1 MAVRADKLQPEE
13 GTDGWCTPAWLAEV
27 LGPFDLD
34 PCSNAR
40 SHIRACERR
49 ARERGE
55 DGLAE
60 RWGRRVVFVNPPYSS
75 VLPWASKLADHD
87 GPWVALL
94 KLDPTTRWWATL
106 MSAAPT
112 VAPFRGRIKFE
123 SGVGRD
129 MTANFPSVLV
139 WSAWRPPAA
148 LIPHLWLP
156 TYERSKPPIP
166 GGRHAEAR

>member
-1 MAVRADKLQPEE
+1 VRAVTAEKITAHPSE
-13 GTDGWCTPAWLAEV
+13 GFDGWCTPRCLADA

-40 SHIRACERR
+40 SHIKAGLDYGRHA
-49 ARERGE
+49 APPFD
-55 DGLAE
+55 DGLAQD
-60 RWGRRVVFVNPPYSS
+60 WHGSVFVNPPYSD
-75 VLPWASKLADHD
+75 VGPWAAKLAAYN

-112 VAPFRGRIKFE
+112 VAPFRKRIKFE
-123 SGVGRD
+123 TDMPGPG

-139 WSAWRPPAA
+139 YSAWRPPAA
-148 LIPHLWLP
+148 LREHLWLP
-156 TYERSKPPIP
+156 TYEVVR
-166 GGRHAEAR
+166 